1 MYIVCIWGFKSYWGL
16 VKRQRRHVSECMLFN
31 KTSEVVEAGIQGGYY
46 PPPPNVCHFLVL
58 IKQEVKL
65 KK

>member
-31 KTSEVVEAGIQGGYY
+31 KSSGVVELGGKGGQLD
-46 PPPPNVCHFLVL
+46 PFES
-58 IKQEVKL
+58 Q
-65 KK
+65 

>member
-31 KTSEVVEAGIQGGYY
+31 KTSGPSEPMQDSI
-46 PPPPNVCHFLVL
+46 
-58 IKQEVKL
+58 IKFSNFVPKL
-65 KK
+65 KYMMSIIRERT